1 MERLLKNQQIPLVQV
16 IDPISG
22 QQYYAP
28 ESAIYTTSTDSNPVI
43 LKNVVVDQSISASY
57 FSGSVLNAT
66 SASYASTASYINPLT
81 QNVILTGSLTVS
93 GSSTFTNIGPA
104 IFSGSVTGIN
114 GFTGSLQGTAS
125 YAIYSA
131 NSDRTIS
138 SSYAFSSTSASF
150 ASTASFINPLNQNV
164 AITGSLTI
172 NGNNTITGTTTLGN
186 GTFTKAGFATG
197 DVLLDNNSTDTP
209 GVLFYYANNSNYGLD
224 SWNGSFDVLSGQL
237 VRFTNKLNETGGA
250 VKMAMDTTGNVVFT
264 GFVKANAWRAGQVIN
279 DIMLSNTEVTISTT
293 TIATSNTD
301 TDFLRYDYTPLSST
315 SYLVIHYHLA
325 SFSFESGTGND
336 SYFSRIKVD
345 GNEITY
351 GSQSTVN
358 GFRTGVLFP
367 LTGRYTNS
375 STATKTIVVAARR
388 NSADDNITIVNTSTS
403 MWLRITEIAR

>member
-28 ESAIYTTSTDSNPVI
+28 ESAIYTTSTDSNPVV
-43 LKNVVVDQSISASY
+43 LKNVVVDQATSASY

-81 QNVILTGSLTVS
+81 QNVILTGSLTIS

-104 IFSGSVTGIN
+104 IFSGSVNSTN
-114 GFTGSLQGTAS
+114 GFTGSFQGTSS
-125 YAIYSA
+125 YSIFSA
-131 NSDRTIS
+131 NSDRALT
-138 SSYAFSSTSASF
+138 SSYVTNLNQTITLGNITSIPSTEATLNVYPPIVSGTGEGGQILLAASGGLYTSASMLD
-150 ASTASFINPLNQNV
+150 TYQNYFR
-164 AITGSLTI
+164 ILRGTNTG
-172 NGNNTITGTTTLGN
+172 G
-186 GTFTKAGFATG
+186 
-197 DVLLDNNSTDTP
+197 
-209 GVLFYYANNSNYGLD
+209 SNAQLVGLD
-224 SWNGSFDVLSGQL
+224 LHTGNLS
-237 VRFTNKLNETGGA
+237 VAGA
-250 VKMAMDTTGNVVFT
+250 VNPS
-264 GFVKANAWRAGQVIN
+264 AWTAGQVIK
-279 DIMLSNTEVTISTT
+279 DTILSNTEVTISTT

-301 TDFLRYDYTPLSST
+301 TDFLTYSYTPLSSR

-325 SFSFESGTGND
+325 SYDFTGGTGND

-345 GNEITY
+345 GTEITY
-351 GSQSTVN
+351 SSQSTVN

-375 STATKTIVVAARR
+375 NTTAKSIVVAARR
-388 NSADDNITIVNTSTS
+388 NSADHSITIVNSAVS